1 MLFGVVKKER
11 EVLQGKQVIVVNA
24 IDVISQDDLL
34 VGAPRVGPR
43 LMRDE
48 REELK
53 VLTEIAESGFFTILG
68 CF

>member
-11 EVLQGKQVIVVNA
+11 EVLHGKQVIVVNA